1 MVYLLLMKKI
11 IRLNESELVNLV
23 KQFVSEELDSDYD
36 PCFEKSVKFYQSK
49 EGRELLDLIRKQI
62 DGSAMNPKVKLT
74 REERKRLKYLLRLSP
89 KC

>member
-1 MVYLLLMKKI
+1 MKKI

-62 DGSAMNPKVKLT
+62 DGSTMNPKVKLT

>member
-1 MVYLLLMKKI
+1 MKKI
-11 IRLNESELVNLV
+11 IRLNESELVDLI
-23 KQFVSEELDSDYD
+23 KQVVNEEIDSDYD

>member
-1 MVYLLLMKKI
+1 MKKI
-11 IRLNESELVNLV
+11 ILLNEYELVDLI
-23 KQFVSEELDSDYD
+23 KQVVNEELDSDYD

>member
-1 MVYLLLMKKI
+1 MKKT
-11 IRLNESELVNLV
+11 IRLNESELVDLI
-23 KQFVSEELDSDYD
+23 KQVVNEEIDSDYD

-49 EGRELLDLIRKQI
+49 EGRELLDLMRKQI
-62 DGSAMNPKVKLT
+62 DGSTMIPKVKLT

>member
-1 MVYLLLMKKI
+1 M
-11 IRLNESELVNLV
+11 VNLV

-62 DGSAMNPKVKLT
+62 DDN
-74 REERKRLKYLLRLSP
+74 
-89 KC
+89 